1 MKIPFA
7 FTTIVIFAL
16 LSFLVSHAS
25 ALEIGDD
32 APEIAIDKWINGGPV
47 KIKEGNGQ
55 KIYIVEFWATWCP
68 PCRKSI
74 PHLSKLQTKFK
85 ESGVDIVG
93 ISNESIEAVEK
104 FAGTAG
110 FTYNV
115 GVDKDN
121 QTTSLYREG
130 EQGIPHAFVIGKD
143 GKIAW
148 YGHPMDEMDI
158 VIEQII
164 SGKYDRKKAAKLC
177 ALKKRMS
184 NAISS
189 NDKNNLINIANK
201 IIEINPGDQQA
212 FGILSQIY
220 VIEEDPISYKK
231 LCRKLVNSETKSSEM
246 LSIVA
251 EAMLTNNDPRF
262 RDIEIALNAAESS
275 NQIDGNTQTLELLSQ
290 IFFELGHIDKAITHL
305 KKALSMADDEYEQVG
320 LENMLGYYTS
330 VLKLSKSLTRKD

>member
-1 MKIPFA
+1 MNPL
-7 FTTIVIFAL
+7 FTFLTIVIFAL
-16 LSFLVSHAS
+16 LPLFVSHAD
-25 ALEIGDD
+25 ALEVGDE
-32 APEIAIDKWINGGPV
+32 APEIVIEKWINGGPV

-55 KIYIVEFWATWCP
+55 KIYVVEFWATWCP
-68 PCRKSI
+68 PCRESI

-85 ESGVDIVG
+85 NSGVDIIG

-104 FAGTAG
+104 FAINAG

-115 GVDKDN
+115 GVDKSN

-148 YGHPMDEMDI
+148 YGHPMDDMDI

-164 SGKYDRKKAAKLC
+164 EGKYDKKKAAKLC
-177 ALKKRMS
+177 ALKKELS
-184 NAISS
+184 KAISS

-220 VIEEDPISYKK
+220 VIEEDPKSYKK
-231 LCRKLVNSETKSSEM
+231 LCRKLVDSDSKNSEM

-251 EAMLTNNDPRF
+251 EAMLTNNNPRF
-262 RDIEIALNAAESS
+262 RGIEIALSAAEAA
-275 NQIDGNTQTLELLSQ
+275 NQIDENAQTLELLGK
-290 IFFELGHIDKAITHL
+290 IFFELGHTNKAIMHL
-305 KKALSMADDEYEQVG
+305 KRALSMANGEQSREE
-320 LENMLGYYTS
+320 LEDMLNYYTS
-330 VLKLSKSLTRKD
+330 VLNLSKSLSQ

>member
-1 MKIPFA
+1 MKTLFA

-16 LSFLVSHAS
+16 LFFFIPHAN
-25 ALEIGDD
+25 ALEIGDN

-85 ESGVDIVG
+85 DSGVVIVG

-104 FAGTAG
+104 FAGNAG
-110 FTYNV
+110 FMYNV

-177 ALKKRMS
+177 DLKKRLGK
-184 NAISS
+184 AISS
-189 NDKNNLINIANK
+189 NDKNNLISIANK
-201 IIEINPGDQQA
+201 IIEINPRDQQA

-220 VIEEDPISYKK
+220 VIEEDPKSYKK
-231 LCRKLVNSETKSSEM
+231 LCRKLVDSESKSSEM

-251 EAMLTNNDPRF
+251 EAMLTNNDLRF

-275 NQIDGNTQTLELLSQ
+275 NQIDENAQTLELLGQ
-290 IFFELGHIDKAITHL
+290 IFFELGHIDKAIMHL
-305 KKALSMADDEYEQVG
+305 KRALSMADGEYDQG
-320 LENMLGYYTS
+320 KLEDTLSYYTS
-330 VLKLSKSLTRKD
+330 VLNLSKSLSQ

>member
-1 MKIPFA
+1 MKTLFA
-7 FTTIVIFAL
+7 FTTIVIFAS
-16 LSFLVSHAS
+16 LSFFVPHAN

-32 APEIAIDKWINGGPV
+32 APEISIDKWINGGPV

-85 ESGVDIVG
+85 DSGVDIVG

-104 FAGTAG
+104 FAGNAG
-110 FTYNV
+110 FMYNV

-164 SGKYDRKKAAKLC
+164 SGKYDKKNAAKLC
-177 ALKKRMS
+177 ALKKRMGK
-184 NAISS
+184 AISS

-220 VIEEDPISYKK
+220 VIEDDPESYKK
-231 LCRKLVNSETKSSEM
+231 LCRKLVDSESKSSEM

-251 EAMLTNNDPRF
+251 EAMLTNNDLRF

-275 NQIDGNTQTLELLSQ
+275 NQIDENTQTLELLGQ
-290 IFFELGHIDKAITHL
+290 IFFELGNIDKAIMHL
-305 KKALSMADDEYEQVG
+305 KRALSMADDEYDQG
-320 LENMLGYYTS
+320 KLEDALSYYTS
-330 VLKLSKSLTRKD
+330 VLNLSRSLSQQ